1 MSRTLTAS
9 DRKRL
14 IKMASTMAVGSP
26 ERKAVLA
33 GLSKSAGKAGDF
45 KVGDLVRHT
54 RKFLRNTGMAVGAP
68 IDGKVVEVYSEGYF
82 AGHPVVQWS
91 DGSGPSLIRAENI
104 QHARRRASGSKSA
117 SWVRSLQRRIE
128 SDLKQ
133 HPAFMSVLDSASDE
147 NVLAFLVE
155 YAEGHAGY
163 EGGIRVEVY
172 DENGELLSEEVAPRG
187 NRTNLR
193 PYVKDAQREWGEA
206 YRSASGRQA
215 GLQSK
220 GLKAVKLASDS
231 PLLMPVQG
239 SPKMVMPANGTDFTL
254 REAQKMIGGYVEVVY
269 LRDGRI
275 MLADEEG
282 LLKSLPLNR
291 AASRMAGR
299 PIVGPA
305 LVMPN
310 DMFR

>member
-14 IKMASTMAVGSP
+14 IKLASKMPVGAP

-33 GLSKSAGKAGDF
+33 GLSKSGAYYHDKLQGFSKGDRVKFYRGVGTIKAIYRDRGIELADIRGD
-45 KVGDLVRHT
+45 DD
-54 RKFLRNTGMAVGAP
+54 KF
-68 IDGKVVEVYSEGYF
+68 Y
-82 AGHPVVQWS
+82 
-91 DGSGPSLIRAENI
+91 
-104 QHARRRASGSKSA
+104 
-117 SWVRSLQRRIE
+117 
-128 SDLKQ
+128 
-133 HPAFMSVLDSASDE
+133 
-147 NVLAFLVE
+147 
-155 YAEGHAGY
+155 
-163 EGGIRVEVY
+163 
-172 DENGELLSEEVAPRG
+172 EEVELAG
-187 NRTNLR
+187 LSK
-193 PYVKDAQREWGEA
+193 VAAK
-206 YRSASGRQA
+206 S

-231 PLLMPVQG
+231 LFIPFLMPVRGG
-239 SPKMVMPANGTDFTL
+239 SKEVMPANGTDFTL
-254 REAQKMIGGYVEVVY
+254 REVQKMVGGYVEVVY

-275 MLADEEG
+275 LLADEEG
-282 LLKSLPLNR
+282 LLKGLPLNR

>member
-14 IKMASTMAVGSP
+14 IKMASKMPVGAP

-33 GLSKSAGKAGDF
+33 GLSKSGAYYHDKLQGFSKGDRVKFYRGVGTIKAIYRDRGIELADIRGD
-45 KVGDLVRHT
+45 DD
-54 RKFLRNTGMAVGAP
+54 KF
-68 IDGKVVEVYSEGYF
+68 Y
-82 AGHPVVQWS
+82 
-91 DGSGPSLIRAENI
+91 
-104 QHARRRASGSKSA
+104 
-117 SWVRSLQRRIE
+117 
-128 SDLKQ
+128 
-133 HPAFMSVLDSASDE
+133 
-147 NVLAFLVE
+147 
-155 YAEGHAGY
+155 
-163 EGGIRVEVY
+163 
-172 DENGELLSEEVAPRG
+172 EEVELAG
-187 NRTNLR
+187 LSK
-193 PYVKDAQREWGEA
+193 VAAK
-206 YRSASGRQA
+206 S

-239 SPKMVMPANGTDFTL
+239 KATPVMPANGTDFTL
-254 REAQKMIGGYVEVVY
+254 REAQKMVGGYVEVVY

-275 MLADEEG
+275 LLADEEG
-282 LLKSLPLNR
+282 LLKGLPLNR